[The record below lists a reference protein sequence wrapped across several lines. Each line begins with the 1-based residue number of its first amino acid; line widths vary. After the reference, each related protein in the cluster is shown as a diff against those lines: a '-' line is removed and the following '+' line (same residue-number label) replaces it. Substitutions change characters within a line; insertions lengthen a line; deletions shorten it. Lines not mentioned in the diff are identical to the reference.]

1 MIAIHRR
8 WCTMQSE
15 IGLAPNMGFA
25 PKRLSGHFIR
35 EEIIKMQ
42 NTQKG
47 VPCLT
52 IRRFQ
57 F

>member
-1 MIAIHRR
+1 
-8 WCTMQSE
+8 MQSE
-15 IGLAPNMGFA
+15 IGLAPNMEFA
-25 PKRLSGHFIR
+25 QKRLFGHFIR
-35 EEIIKMQ
+35 EEIIKML